1 MNKTIAALLMLL
13 ALAVVLSACS
23 GPNCDSQTERRPGDL
38 VTGQKPADA
47 TIATLCTDGTD
58 YNKGDIVHITFT
70 VKNALDEP
78 IVLDGGQQPVMD
90 LCVFSAPCLSH
101 YQSDIAQLTRL
112 ELTPGQS
119 RTIQWDWPTSEVDMS
134 KSVEASTS
142 SSVVYG
148 KSIGLDGGLG
158 TVNVHFFYGP
168 RQVMP

>member
-1 MNKTIAALLMLL
+1 MNKTIASMLMFL
-13 ALAVVLSACS
+13 ALTVVLSACS

-90 LCVFSAPCLSH
+90 ICVSYAPCLSH
-101 YQSDIAQLTRL
+101 YQPDIAQLTRL
-112 ELTPGQS
+112 ELGPGQS
-119 RTIQWDWPTSEVDMS
+119 HTVRWNWPPPDVDMS
-134 KSVEASTS
+134 KSVEPQTS
-142 SSVVYG
+142 SATGYG
-148 KSIGLDGGLG
+148 RWIRLDKGLG
-158 TVNVHFFYGP
+158 AARVDFFYGP
-168 RQVMP
+168 RAMMP